1 MAKPP
6 SMAAIQAKRR
16 LAETAERADAQH
28 ARAEPVTSPPDD
40 VKTQSPDDVD
50 AQVRSDVAPQS
61 GDAVS
66 APMPAS
72 VATSKRDDVITQ
84 ERDDANER
92 LPVPASEDEDRPR
105 PRARAPKAGKATD
118 AKKPPTKPHTSV
130 YMSNAA
136 LRELR
141 IIAAT
146 EGVSH
151 QDLFREA
158 LRDLF
163 KRRGRDFD
171 RLDSKL

>member
-28 ARAEPVTSPPDD
+28 ARAESLTSPPGD
-40 VKTQSPDDVD
+40 VKTQSPDDVT
-50 AQVRSDVAPQS
+50 AQVRTDVAPHP

-66 APMPAS
+66 THEPTTE
-72 VATSKRDDVITQ
+72 ATSGRDDVITQ
-84 ERDDANER
+84 GRDDADER

-105 PRARAPKAGKATD
+105 ARARAPKAGKATD

-171 RLDSKL
+171 RLDSKP